1 MFNYVY
7 LLRIRNRLEENVR
20 KSFGSKIDV
29 LREFVPEAASGSNVT
44 DRGYAPVQE
53 QRINDLVKPKTG
65 GLQALRD
72 ANPEIDF
79 DTDWNAIQFDGERD
93 NSDWLNPYA
102 QEERDPREDYQWE
115 IDFYERASTGDQYW

>member
-7 LLRIRNRLEENVR
+7 LLRVRNRLEENVR
-20 KSFGSKIDV
+20 KSFGSKILMSV
-29 LREFVPEAASGSNVT
+29 VATNVT

-79 DTDWNAIQFDGERD
+79 DTDWNSIQFDGERD

>member
-7 LLRIRNRLEENVR
+7 LLRVRNRLEENVR
-20 KSFGSKIDV
+20 RSFGSKILMPIV
-29 LREFVPEAASGSNVT
+29 ASNSSVVT

-53 QRINDLVKPKTG
+53 KRINDLVKPKTG
-65 GLQALRD
+65 GLQALKD

-79 DTDWNAIQFDGERD
+79 DTDWNSIQFEGERD